1 MTKREF
7 VKLKK
12 GDILIAIRHILD
24 DDGQIAISENS
35 EWKVHSF
42 DTLPQSK
49 TSDKPE
55 VSIEII
61 NIADGNKHQ
70 ITKETSTNFLVYK
83 RKRGPLPKEES
94 SS

>member
-12 GDILIAIRHILD
+12 GDILIAIRHLLD
-24 DDGQIAISENS
+24 ENGQISIRENS
-35 EWKVHSF
+35 EWKVNKF
-42 DTLPQSK
+42 DTIPPK
-49 TSDKPE
+49 SDDEKPE
-55 VSIEII
+55 IAVEIV

-83 RKRGPLPKEES
+83 RKRGPLPKE
-94 SS
+94 